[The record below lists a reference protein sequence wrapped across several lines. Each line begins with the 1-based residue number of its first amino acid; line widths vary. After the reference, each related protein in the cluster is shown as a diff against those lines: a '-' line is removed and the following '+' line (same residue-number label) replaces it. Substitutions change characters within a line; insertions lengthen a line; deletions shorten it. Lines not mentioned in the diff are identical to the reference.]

1 MNKHVI
7 RYTLGKMIRIEGLLM
22 LLPALVGLIYRE
34 KTGFIYLGTGLVIF
48 VLGHFLGK
56 NKPKKDIIY
65 PREGF
70 LIVALAW
77 LVLSFFGAFPF
88 YLTKEIPHFVDA
100 FFEIVSGFTI
110 TGSSILIDIEAL
122 SHPALFWRSFSHWIG
137 GMGILVFVVA
147 FLRDAP
153 GTTMNILKAEMPG
166 PIVGKLVSKT
176 TDTTRLLYILYT
188 IMTILQV
195 ILLMLGGMSFFDS
208 LLNSFGTAGTGGFA
222 IKNASIAYYNNAYFD
237 GVITVFMILFGINFN
252 VFYLMAI
259 RKFKEAFKCE
269 EMRWYLLIIAV
280 SVGLITINITSMYH
294 SVIKAF
300 RFASFQVASIITTTG
315 YATADFDKWPLFSKT
330 ILVLLMFVGACAGST
345 GGGMKVSRIVIYIK
359 NAFAEMKHLVHPHS
373 IHSIRFEN
381 KPIHASMINNIHTY
395 MVLYFMI
402 FCSSLLIVGL
412 QNIDFTSSF
421 TAVAT
426 CLNNVGPGLSL
437 VGPTSN
443 FSSLSDLSKL
453 VLSFDM
459 LAGRLE
465 IFPMLMIFSK
475 TLWKR

>member
-1 MNKHVI
+1 
-7 RYTLGKMIRIEGLLM
+7 
-22 LLPALVGLIYRE
+22 
-34 KTGFIYLGTGLVIF
+34 
-48 VLGHFLGK
+48 
-56 NKPKKDIIY
+56 
-65 PREGF
+65 
-70 LIVALAW
+70 
-77 LVLSFFGAFPF
+77 
-88 YLTKEIPHFVDA
+88 
-100 FFEIVSGFTI
+100 
-110 TGSSILIDIEAL
+110 
-122 SHPALFWRSFSHWIG
+122 
-137 GMGILVFVVA
+137 
-147 FLRDAP
+147 
-153 GTTMNILKAEMPG
+153 
-166 PIVGKLVSKT
+166 
-176 TDTTRLLYILYT
+176 
-188 IMTILQV
+188 
-195 ILLMLGGMSFFDS
+195 
-208 LLNSFGTAGTGGFA
+208 
-222 IKNASIAYYNNAYFD
+222 
-237 GVITVFMILFGINFN
+237 
-252 VFYLMAI
+252 MAI

-315 YATADFDKWPLFSKT
+315 YAAADFDKWPLFSKT

-381 KPIHASMINNIHTY
+381 KPIHSSMINNIHTY

-402 FCSSLLIVGL
+402 FCSSLLIIAL
-412 QNIDFTSSF
+412 QNIDFTSAF

-426 CLNNVGPGLSL
+426 CLNNVGPGLNL

-465 IFPMLMIFSK
+465 IFPILVLFSK
-475 TLWKR
+475 STWKRK

>member
-1 MNKHVI
+1 
-7 RYTLGKMIRIEGLLM
+7 
-22 LLPALVGLIYRE
+22 
-34 KTGFIYLGTGLVIF
+34 
-48 VLGHFLGK
+48 
-56 NKPKKDIIY
+56 
-65 PREGF
+65 
-70 LIVALAW
+70 
-77 LVLSFFGAFPF
+77 
-88 YLTKEIPHFVDA
+88 
-100 FFEIVSGFTI
+100 
-110 TGSSILIDIEAL
+110 
-122 SHPALFWRSFSHWIG
+122 
-137 GMGILVFVVA
+137 
-147 FLRDAP
+147 
-153 GTTMNILKAEMPG
+153 
-166 PIVGKLVSKT
+166 
-176 TDTTRLLYILYT
+176 
-188 IMTILQV
+188 MTILQV

-208 LLNSFGTAGTGGFA
+208 LLNTFGTAGTGGFA
-222 IKNASIAYYNNAYFD
+222 IKNASIAYYNNAYYD

-345 GGGMKVSRIVIYIK
+345 GGGMKVSRIAIYIK

-426 CLNNVGPGLSL
+426 CLNNVGPGLNL